1 MSSSNSH
8 HKFATKVSL
17 VSTALLSG
25 LLLVAIPPT
34 PPPHLSSGHLA
45 ESDSVAIEN
54 EVDGAAV
61 LGIALAGSAAIGMG
75 LSAVVERKRPSS
87 AISSYPVRSSR
98 PSFHCSSPAAS
109 FDQVNHSLQAKLLRL
124 LHDDHGAARR
134 LFSYASLKYPGKAAN
149 WYAEKIIYDLERDR
163 GGR

>member
-1 MSSSNSH
+1 M
-8 HKFATKVSL
+8 A
-17 VSTALLSG
+17 
-25 LLLVAIPPT
+25 
-34 PPPHLSSGHLA
+34 
-45 ESDSVAIEN
+45 EN

-61 LGIALAGSAAIGMG
+61 LGLALAGSAAIGLG

-87 AISSYPVRSSR
+87 ATSPHRVRPSR
-98 PSFHCSSPAAS
+98 PSRPSSFRQSSPTAN
-109 FDQVNHSLQAKLLRL
+109 FDQVSHSLQAKLLRL
-124 LHDDHGAARR
+124 LHDDRGAARR